1 MRYDEILRKAEDV
14 YRETMSG
21 NSSYMMK
28 KRQDAP
34 LFEDKNKSPSGQ
46 IKSNSQFKK
55 MQTTSG

>member
-1 MRYDEILRKAEDV
+1 MNDPRYDEILRKAEDV

-34 LFEDKNKSPSGQ
+34 LFEDKNKSSNGQ
-46 IKSNSQFKK
+46 YKGNN
-55 MQTTSG
+55 